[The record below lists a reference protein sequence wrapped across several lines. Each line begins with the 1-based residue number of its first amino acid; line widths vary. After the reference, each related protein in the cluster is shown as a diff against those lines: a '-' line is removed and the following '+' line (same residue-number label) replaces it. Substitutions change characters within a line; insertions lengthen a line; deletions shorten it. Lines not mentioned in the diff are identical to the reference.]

1 MGVTAAIRIWSQV
14 RTPQCACT
22 HAPDWQVASVA
33 HAAPF
38 TDSEHAPRPSHTS
51 PLAQLVP
58 RATFVATHV
67 GCALQWPTAWQ
78 RAIADWLAYCRQG
91 VSAGQASGPH
101 AASST
106 GIESHRP
113 VGPHTVHGCC
123 EQLLSQQTPLVQIPD
138 WQAAPLAHADPL
150 APSEQLPAPSQPI
163 PPPQSVPRGASSMV
177 HTACSRHC
185 PSARH
190 RPAGVASLYRR
201 QEASAAHDGRA
212 HLASSSGTA
221 SHRPAGPHAV
231 HTPSHALSQQ
241 RPSTQCPDWQ
251 LVSILQVEPSPE
263 GLEELPQDRP
273 LASTSEP
280 SNATTWRPSISP
292 LLTWQ
297 SLVKRPPTGFFQ
309 ADLLLF
315 SRHLLLAEAT

>member
-1 MGVTAAIRIWSQV
+1 VHGCSAQVLSQQ
-14 RTPQCACT
+14 TPLVQI
-22 HAPDWQVASVA
+22 PDWQVAPLA
-33 HAAPF
+33 HADPL
-38 TDSEHAPRPSHTS
+38 APREQLPAPSHPIPPPQS
-51 PLAQLVP
+51 VP
-58 RATFVATHV
+58 RGASSLLHAACCRH
-67 GCALQWPTAWQ
+67 WPTAWQ

-123 EQLLSQQTPLVQIPD
+123 EQLLSQQTPLMQIPD
-138 WQAAPLAHADPL
+138 WQAAPLAHVDPV

-163 PPPQSVPRGASSMV
+163 PPPQSVPRGVSCIV

-190 RPAGVASLYRR
+190 RAPGVASPYRR
-201 QEASAAHDGRA
+201 QDVSAGHDGRA

-231 HTPSHALSQQ
+231 QTPSHALSQQ
-241 RPSTQCPDWQ
+241 RPSTQCPD
-251 LVSILQVEPSPE
+251 
-263 GLEELPQDRP
+263 
-273 LASTSEP
+273 
-280 SNATTWRPSISP
+280 
-292 LLTWQ
+292 
-297 SLVKRPPTGFFQ
+297 
-309 ADLLLF
+309 
-315 SRHLLLAEAT
+315 